1 MNKYIEIFNGLLN
14 DIQFEVQDLKLNTI
28 ENIDQVVEINE
39 FSNNILSCFID
50 FLDSDPMKERASYN
64 LIVIQQLKSRLIVNE
79 RKVTNLKKL
88 ATKLYLDEIEGYEDE
103 DE

>member
-1 MNKYIEIFNGLLN
+1 MNKYIEILNGLLN

-64 LIVIQQLKSRLIVNE
+64 LIAMQQLKSRLIVNQ

-88 ATKLYLDEIEGYEDE
+88 ATKLYLDEMEEEDE